1 LVQPLLHHWHDQCYA
16 VRHMRNIAYLSLLFL
31 AACGVDQPGTQPTLS
46 FASVR
51 DRLSHE
57 PTRLFIPGTGSTGSL
72 VAKRYTHDGWVE
84 GTSTLAI
91 TGGELTAKA
100 TGDQVSAASFE
111 LELAPI
117 DLPDA
122 VFGKPAQLTDVRV
135 TLASSVTAPAT
146 WSDAD
151 DATATLPVMLDLAWS
166 IAIDQGVTQL
176 GTQHL
181 PVIPLD
187 LTLTGGGDH
196 VDATLSLHGDGTL
209 WTWADLLQL
218 ADLKLE
224 IEASTVE

>member
-1 LVQPLLHHWHDQCYA
+1 
-16 VRHMRNIAYLSLLFL
+16 MRNLAYLSLLFL
-31 AACGVDQPGTQPTLS
+31 AACGVDEPGTPPTPTS
-46 FASVR
+46 FDSVR

-91 TGGELTAKA
+91 TAGALTMRAG
-100 TGDQVSAASFE
+100 GDQVTATAFE

-135 TLASSVTAPAT
+135 ALATSVTAPAT
-146 WSDAD
+146 WSGDD
-151 DATATLPVMLDLAWS
+151 DATATLPVKLDLEWS

-181 PVIPLD
+181 PAIPLD

-196 VDATLSLHGDGTL
+196 VDATLAIRGDGTL

-218 ADLKLE
+218 ADLRLE
-224 IEASTVE
+224 IAAATVE